1 MMFPGI
7 TYSPPN
13 FLTPRNFG
21 FESLPFFEVP
31 PDFFVAVRVKVC
43 IAPWRLLAESAAE
56 RDSKLLRRFKE
67 DAAAAAAAA
76 AGVLW
81 VSALVALESKRIA
94 GND

>member
-31 PDFFVAVRVKVC
+31 PDFFVALCHRERRKK
-43 IAPWRLLAESAAE
+43 IEMERKLEDQKEENKHERLTFE
-56 RDSKLLRRFKE
+56 
-67 DAAAAAAAA
+67 
-76 AGVLW
+76 
-81 VSALVALESKRIA
+81 
-94 GND
+94 

>member
-1 MMFPGI
+1 M
-7 TYSPPN
+7 
-13 FLTPRNFG
+13 
-21 FESLPFFEVP
+21 
-31 PDFFVAVRVKVC
+31 KVC

-67 DAAAAAAAA
+67 DAAAAA
-76 AGVLW
+76 GVLW